1 MNRLRGAHVVVKPP
15 NQAALTGQLV
25 GVESRQILGADGK
38 STTAT
43 FLNLFTET
51 GLMSLRLTS
60 DTSVRLLD
68 ARLNKELH
76 DALTTL
82 ATQTDEQRRQVS
94 LHFAGKGKREV
105 RVGYV
110 TEAPLWKMSYRL
122 LIGGANPANTGKP
135 YLQGWAMV
143 ENTSDDDWQNVRL
156 SLVSGRPISFIQD
169 LYQPLYLPRPVVGP
183 DVVASPYPQTHDG
196 SLLDARKQ
204 IAEGNGAANGF
215 AGGGFGGGGMGG
227 GGAEPTVVSVSMA
240 LQVPRDPEVMRLR
253 RRGPSR
259 RL

>member
-1 MNRLRGAHVVVKPP
+1 MTP
-15 NQAALTGQLV
+15 
-25 GVESRQILGADGK
+25 
-38 STTAT
+38 
-43 FLNLFTET
+43 
-51 GLMSLRLTS
+51 
-60 DTSVRLLD
+60 
-68 ARLNKELH
+68 
-76 DALTTL
+76 TTL
-82 ATQTDEQRRQVS
+82 ATQTDEQRRQVT

-196 SLLDARKQ
+196 SLLSENETRLGTTLTTGRA
-204 IAEGNGAANGF
+204 GA
-215 AGGGFGGGGMGG
+215 
-227 GGAEPTVVSVSMA
+227 S
-240 LQVPRDPEVMRLR
+240 
-253 RRGPSR
+253 GPSSAAAQSLPDGIQSQLAFSNDGSMLVKFDPARSVQAQAAGQKAGELFQYNIRTPVSCPGDSPPSSRWWR
-259 RL
+259 RMSRRTRSLSTTPTPTPAIP